1 MFLHIIYKTV
11 KSNMS
16 VPVNENFN
24 VNYITIHVHSDR
36 NTASQQ
42 LVFDYIIGN
51 TLSLMESMIDEYS
64 TLHGN

>member
-1 MFLHIIYKTV
+1 
-11 KSNMS
+11 MS

-64 TLHGN
+64 TLHAN